1 MTMNYAPSFDV
12 AAGPIIAIIAMVVG
26 VALGLVIGILLIESI
41 ALLLIKWGSF
51 GRGFL
56 AVFAG
61 NIVSTFFGYLLVR
74 LKFEAAGWS
83 FYFFSLITSI
93 VIEGIVLMFF
103 KRGAVRENL
112 IASTV
117 MNLASYLLIVLPVY
131 LFMNLL

>member
-1 MTMNYAPSFDV
+1 MNYAPSFDV
-12 AAGPIIAIIAMVVG
+12 AAGPIIAMVVG

-61 NIVSTFFGYLLVR
+61 NIVSTFFTFFGYLLVR